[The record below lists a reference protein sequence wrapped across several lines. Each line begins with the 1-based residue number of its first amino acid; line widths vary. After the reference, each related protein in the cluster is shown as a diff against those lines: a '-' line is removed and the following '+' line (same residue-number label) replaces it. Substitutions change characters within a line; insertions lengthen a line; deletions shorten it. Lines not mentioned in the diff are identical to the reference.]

1 MAVLGLGAVA
11 IVVTLGSGSREARLA
26 LATLAMGAIV
36 VLLGA
41 VLSADKA
48 ARRGRLDYGMAP
60 SPADMRQRLDELA
73 LRVLRGRQEL
83 RALAERLAAGDVP
96 APRAINERAIP
107 ADDPAVALA
116 HELQKAQDHAWN
128 ALVHSAATAAVA
140 AGRQVEAARAQ
151 QAEAARAQQAEAAA
165 PAQRVEVFVNLARR
179 MQSLTHRAIRRLDAL
194 ESHVEDSD
202 LLKGLFQVDHLITRL
217 RRQAESLAVVGGA
230 ASRRQWSSPV
240 GVYQVLRSAVTEIEH
255 YNRVKLV
262 QPFEGAL
269 DGAAVADVIHM
280 IAELLENATRFSP
293 PSTQVLLRAETVTAG
308 LAIEIEDRGLGIPR
322 ELQPKL
328 NEMLSDPD
336 RVDSTELLREG
347 RIGLLVVAALA
358 RRHRIAVQLQ
368 TNIFGGTQAIV
379 VIPKAMLGWP
389 EPERDPQ
396 PAVAPAAPPVRAIP
410 AARSSSGS
418 LAQVP
423 LAAPGPAPWAPP
435 PAPTDSAPMADR
447 PSAPAGSSDAA
458 PGTPRPQVPDG
469 GGAQNGYRGGIS
481 EIWND
486 WDDQVTALPPREG
499 DDRSMPSSP
508 TDDSPTGPGARR
520 TEPPE
525 LPRRRP
531 QASMAPELHNAPAP
545 RQDDEADMSHSH
557 GMMAAFMKGM
567 RSVEEDVPE

>member
-1 MAVLGLGAVA
+1 MAFLGLAAVA

-26 LATLAMGAIV
+26 LATLATGAIV

-41 VLSADKA
+41 VHLAGKA
-48 ARRGRLDYGMAP
+48 ARRGRLDNGMP
-60 SPADMRQRLDELA
+60 PGPDDMRQRFDELA

-83 RALAERLAAGDVP
+83 HSLAERLAAGDVP
-96 APRAINERAIP
+96 APRAIDERATP
-107 ADDPAVALA
+107 ADDPVVALA
-116 HELQKAQDHAWN
+116 HELQKAQDDAWN
-128 ALVHSAATAAVA
+128 TVVHSAATAAVA
-140 AGRQVEAARAQ
+140 AGR

-165 PAQRVEVFVNLARR
+165 PAPRVEVVVNLARR

-194 ESHVEDSD
+194 ESHVEDTD

-322 ELQPKL
+322 ELQPRL

-336 RVDSTELLREG
+336 RADSTELLREG

-368 TNIFGGTQAIV
+368 SNIFGGIQAIV
-379 VIPKAMLGWP
+379 VIPKAVLGWP

-396 PAVAPAAPPVRAIP
+396 PAVAPAAPPVTAIP
-410 AARSSSGS
+410 VARSSSGS
-418 LAQVP
+418 LAQMP
-423 LAAPGPAPWAPP
+423 LAAPGPAP
-435 PAPTDSAPMADR
+435 APTDPATMADR
-447 PSAPAGSSDAA
+447 PSAPARSSGAA
-458 PGTPRPQVPDG
+458 PGATRPQIPG
-469 GGAQNGYRGGIS
+469 GGDAQDSHRGGIS
-481 EIWND
+481 EVWND
-486 WDDQVTALPPREG
+486 WDDQGTALSPRER
-499 DDRSMPSSP
+499 DSRSMPSRPTEASP
-508 TDDSPTGPGARR
+508 AGPGARW
-520 TEPPE
+520 TE

-531 QASMAPELHNAPAP
+531 QANMAPELHNTPAP
-545 RQDDEADMSHSH
+545 RQDDEANLGHSH

-567 RSVEEDVPE
+567 RSVEENEPE